1 MLNKTTLKRKKRK
14 KKGKAL
20 LLYLFTIAFL
30 SVSAYGYKAFNS
42 HLQESLSKFELTD
55 IHISGNDILTDTE
68 ILKILGLQTGE
79 KLLEIRAVEVVE
91 KLKKST
97 YVRAVNA
104 VYSLPS
110 TLRINMQERK
120 PVAFIYGRGLNMIDR
135 ENYILPVPE
144 KNIRWNLPVITGIN
158 EKLGIQGT
166 ETISPKAKHAVA
178 IARYVSIVD
187 MPLRE
192 MVSEI
197 SFKNKN
203 FIEIGI
209 SGSSAVIRIDQE
221 NYQEQLFIAAR
232 YLKDYLDFN
241 QLDNL
246 DYVDVRFNDQ
256 IIIKEH
262 KV

>member
-1 MLNKTTLKRKKRK
+1 MLNKTKLTRKKKK

-20 LLYLFTIAFL
+20 LLYLITIAFL
-30 SVSAYGYKAFNS
+30 SVAAYGYKTFNS
-42 HLQESLSKFELTD
+42 HLQESLSRFELTD
-55 IHISGNDILTDTE
+55 IHISGNDILSDKE

-79 KLLEIRAVEVVE
+79 KLLEISATGVVE

-110 TLRINMQERK
+110 TMRINIQERK
-120 PVAFIYGRGLNMIDR
+120 PVAFIYGRGLNMIDK
-135 ENYILPVPE
+135 ENYLLPVPE

-158 EKLGIQGT
+158 EKLGIRGA
-166 ETISPKAKHAVA
+166 ETISPNAKRAVA
-178 IARYVSIVD
+178 IARYVNIID

-203 FIEIGI
+203 SIEVGI
-209 SGSSAVIRIDQE
+209 SASSAVIKIDFE

-241 QLDNL
+241 QLDKL
-246 DYVDVRFNDQ
+246 DYVDVRFNGQ